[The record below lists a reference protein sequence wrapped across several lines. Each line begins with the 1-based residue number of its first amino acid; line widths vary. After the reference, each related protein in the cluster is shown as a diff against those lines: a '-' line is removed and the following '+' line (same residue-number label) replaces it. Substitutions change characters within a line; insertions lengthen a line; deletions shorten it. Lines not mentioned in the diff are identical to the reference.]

1 MFRKGISKE
10 LGGPG
15 GSRTAMVPMSSL
27 SPFSS
32 RTRKVT
38 QRISDVP
45 SSGLG
50 SNILVIEKLPVP
62 HGSSAVLV
70 ARPVTSEPR
79 FSVCGIFSF
88 AFWAELICHFEC

>member
-1 MFRKGISKE
+1 
-10 LGGPG
+10 
-15 GSRTAMVPMSSL
+15 MVPISSL

-32 RTRKVT
+32 RTRKVA

-50 SNILVIEKLPVP
+50 SNILVIEKLSVP
-62 HGSSAVLV
+62 HGSSAVSV
-70 ARPVTSEPR
+70 ARPVTPEPR

-88 AFWAELICHFEC
+88 AFSAELISRFEC